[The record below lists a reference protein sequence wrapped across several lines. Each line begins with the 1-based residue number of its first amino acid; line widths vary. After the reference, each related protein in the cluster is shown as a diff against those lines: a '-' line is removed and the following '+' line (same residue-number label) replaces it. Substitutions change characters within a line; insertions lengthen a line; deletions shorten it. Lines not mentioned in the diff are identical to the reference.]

1 MFCVLRALAQ
11 SHRNRLFTSVF
22 NFPRSY
28 SEVATARQAA
38 KGPNAP
44 DINLKRNRVF
54 GRSRGAVSIPKE
66 NNQVYSPQSNPQPI
80 GAVKVPSPGTPV
92 PLNTALVAAGLCVA
106 TDAIPVN
113 KVSLVSLPSN
123 TGNVYIGVAGMN
135 KATLSG
141 VLYVFSSA
149 NAAWQITNNQAD
161 NTYRLERMYVDAD
174 NANEGIYGAVDQI

>member
-1 MFCVLRALAQ
+1 M
-11 SHRNRLFTSVF
+11 
-22 NFPRSY
+22 
-28 SEVATARQAA
+28 
-38 KGPNAP
+38 
-44 DINLKRNRVF
+44 
-54 GRSRGAVSIPKE
+54 
-66 NNQVYSPQSNPQPI
+66 YSPQSNPQPI

-123 TGNVYIGVAGMN
+123 TGNVYIGIAGMN

-149 NAAWQITNNQAD
+149 NTAWQITNNQAD
-161 NTYRLERMYVDAD
+161 NTYRLDRMYVDAD

>member
-1 MFCVLRALAQ
+1 M
-11 SHRNRLFTSVF
+11 
-22 NFPRSY
+22 
-28 SEVATARQAA
+28 
-38 KGPNAP
+38 
-44 DINLKRNRVF
+44 
-54 GRSRGAVSIPKE
+54 
-66 NNQVYSPQSNPQPI
+66 YSPKSNPQPI

-92 PLNTALVAAGLCVA
+92 PLNTALVAAGLCAA

-113 KVSLVSLPSN
+113 KVSLISLPSN

-149 NAAWQITNNQAD
+149 NTAWQITNNQAD
-161 NTYRLERMYVDAD
+161 NTYRLERMSVDAD

>member
-1 MFCVLRALAQ
+1 M
-11 SHRNRLFTSVF
+11 
-22 NFPRSY
+22 
-28 SEVATARQAA
+28 
-38 KGPNAP
+38 
-44 DINLKRNRVF
+44 
-54 GRSRGAVSIPKE
+54 
-66 NNQVYSPQSNPQPI
+66 NQVYSPQSNPQPI

-92 PLNTALVAAGLCVA
+92 PLNTALVAAGLCAA

-113 KVSLVSLPSN
+113 KISLVSLPTN

-135 KATLSG
+135 KSTLSG

-161 NTYRLERMYVDAD
+161 NTYRLDRMYVDAD